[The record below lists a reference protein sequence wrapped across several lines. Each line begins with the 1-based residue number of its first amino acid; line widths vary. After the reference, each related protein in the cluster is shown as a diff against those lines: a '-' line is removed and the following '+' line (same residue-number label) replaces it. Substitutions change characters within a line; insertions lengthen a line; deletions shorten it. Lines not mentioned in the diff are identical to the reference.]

1 MYRHFTSEFFAGNR
15 ARLRGLFTGT
25 APIVVTANAVMQR
38 NNDVTFPFRQDSSF
52 WYLTGLQHP
61 DLILVLD
68 RDKEYLIVPERNN
81 AKVTFDG
88 QLDLEQLKQ
97 VSGISNIYG
106 AEEGW
111 RLLEKRLK
119 KAKHVATLAAP
130 KAFDST
136 WGYYNNP
143 TRARLIEQIKN
154 TNPQIK
160 LLDLRTHLAR
170 LRVIKQPAELAT
182 IKQAIAITSKAI
194 KYAQKHRYNFEYEVE
209 AALTC
214 QFRKAGAS
222 GHGFAPIVAAGAR
235 ACVLHNID
243 NNGPLEPNDL
253 LTVDVGAEV
262 DNYSADITRTYS
274 IGGSPSKRQRDVY
287 AAVLAVHEFAMNLV
301 KPGALMRDNEQQIE
315 QFMGEKLR
323 ELGLIKIISHET
335 VRQFYPHATS
345 HFLGLD
351 VHDTGDYSQPLAP
364 GMVIT
369 VEPGIYLP
377 KEGIGVRIED
387 DVLVTAKGFKD
398 LSASLPRSLA

>member
-38 NNDVTFPFRQDSSF
+38 NNDVTYPFRQDSSF

-68 RDKEYLIVPERNN
+68 RDKEYLIEPERNA

-88 QLDLEQLKQ
+88 QLDFEELKQ
-97 VSGISNIYG
+97 VSAIGNVYG

-130 KAFDST
+130 KEFDST

-143 TRARLIEQIKN
+143 ARARLIEQIKV

-194 KYAQKHRYNFEYEVE
+194 KYVQKHKYNFEYEVE
-209 AALTC
+209 AALTG

-222 GHGFAPIVAAGAR
+222 GHGFAPIVAAGAK

-243 NNGPLEPNDL
+243 NNGPLDPADL

-287 AAVLAVHEFAMNLV
+287 AASLAVHEFATNLV

-323 ELGLIKIISHET
+323 ELGLIKTISHET

-351 VHDTGDYSQPLAP
+351 VHDTGDYSQPLAK

-369 VEPGIYLP
+369 IEPGIYIP

-387 DVLVTAKGFKD
+387 DVLVTSHGYKN